1 MSRAKGWVIGAVV
14 VLGICGAVVAGRART
29 SGAVAAG
36 RGAQTK
42 MKHAKGATDASGV
55 MYFSH
60 EETAEGRK
68 ESLVLDD
75 RVPETNYRVAV
86 YHRDKGGEVEIHM
99 KDTDVFYIVAGAAT
113 FVTGGTVTGSKEI
126 EAGEFRG
133 GTMQG
138 GVERQLST
146 GDVIVIPANVAH
158 WYKEVQQPI
167 TYFGVKVR

>member
-1 MSRAKGWVIGAVV
+1 MSRAKGWVTGVV
-14 VLGICGAVVAGRART
+14 LLLGICSAVVAGRARP
-29 SGAVAAG
+29 SGSVGGANVAQA
-36 RGAQTK
+36 K
-42 MKHAKGATDASGV
+42 MKHAKGTTDTSGV

-60 EETAEGRK
+60 EETAEALK

-86 YHRDKGGEVEIHM
+86 YHRDKGGEVEIHK
-99 KDTDVFYIVAGAAT
+99 KDTDVFYIVEGSAT
-113 FVTGGTVTGSKEI
+113 FVTGGTVTGNKEI

-138 GVERQLST
+138 GVERQLGK

-158 WYKEVQQPI
+158 WYKEVEQPI